1 MSPEG
6 NLLEIVAESPDWC
19 VLNKPGDLVCHP
31 TKKGPTSSLI
41 GRLRLH
47 YEGHPEVQPSFVN
60 RLDRET
66 SGLVLVAKS
75 PAAHKRLQ
83 AAWGGESSEK
93 AYLAIV
99 HGTPREREGS
109 IEQPLGKHPAAEVGI
124 LQAVVPGGSVS
135 RTDWRLTEEMG
146 AFSLLEVRPRTGR
159 LHQIRV
165 HLAWL
170 GHPVVGDKLYGPDPR
185 LYLEFIRTGWTP
197 QLEERLLVSRQML
210 HAGRLAVEVAV
221 EGRLEWKAP
230 PPPDFIGFLAKARTG
245 APGASHGWK

>member
-1 MSPEG
+1 MNPPAAPPPQ
-6 NLLEIVAESPDWC
+6 LEIVAESPGWC
-19 VLNKPGDLVCHP
+19 VVDKPGGLVCHP
-31 TKKGPTSSLI
+31 TKNGPTSSLI

-47 YEGHPEVQPSFVN
+47 YEGQPAAQPSFVN

-83 AAWGGESSEK
+83 AAMAAPMAEK
-93 AYLAIV
+93 VYLAIV
-99 HGTPREREGS
+99 HGTPRAREGL
-109 IEQPLGKHPAAEVGI
+109 IEQPLGRHPSSEVGI
-124 LQAVVPGGSVS
+124 LQAVVPGGAASA
-135 RTDWRLTEEMG
+135 TGWRLVEDLG
-146 AFSLLEVRPRTGR
+146 GFSLLEVRPRTGR

-197 QLEERLLVSRQML
+197 SLAARLLVPRQML
-210 HAGRLAVEVAV
+210 HAGRLALEVPG
-221 EGRLEWKAP
+221 EGRLAWEAP
-230 PPPDFIGFLAKARTG
+230 PPSDFAGFLSRVRSAQAG
-245 APGASHGWK
+245 EG

>member
-1 MSPEG
+1 MNPENPTS

-47 YEGHPEVQPSFVN
+47 YEGRPEVQPSFVN

-75 PAAHKRLQ
+75 PSAHKRLQ
-83 AAWGGESSEK
+83 AAWAGKSCEK
-93 AYLAIV
+93 SYLAIV

-109 IEQPLGKHPAAEVGI
+109 IEQPLGKHPSAEVAI
-124 LQAVVPGGSVS
+124 LQAVVPGGAGSC
-135 RTDWRLTEEMG
+135 TDWRLVEVMG
-146 AFSLLEVRPRTGR
+146 GFSLLEVRPRTGR

-210 HAGRLAVEVAV
+210 HAGRLAMEVPG
-221 EGRLEWKAP
+221 EGRLEWAAP
-230 PPPDFIGFLAKARTG
+230 PPADFAAFLAGVRLGTRT
-245 APGASHGWK
+245 

>member
-1 MSPEG
+1 MIPPNVPT
-6 NLLEIVAESPDWC
+6 NLLAVVEENADWC
-19 VLNKPGDLVCHP
+19 VVNKPGDLVCHP

-47 YEGHPEVQPSFVN
+47 YEGQGGVRPSFVN

-75 PAAHKRLQ
+75 PPAHKRLQ
-83 AAWGGESSEK
+83 AALAAESSEK
-93 AYLAIV
+93 AYVAIV
-99 HGTPREREGS
+99 HGRPRERQGS
-109 IEQPLGKHPAAEVGI
+109 IVQPLGKHPAAEVAI
-124 LQAVVPGGSVS
+124 LQAVVTGGAAS
-135 RTDWRLTEEMG
+135 RTDWRLVEEMG

-197 QLEERLLVSRQML
+197 QLESRLLAPRQML
-210 HAGRLAVEVAV
+210 HAARLAAEV
-221 EGRLEWKAP
+221 EGAGRREWEAP
-230 PPPDFIGFLAKARTG
+230 PPPDFMAFLERVRGGA
-245 APGASHGWK
+245 APGA